1 MILLNL
7 KKIRIKQGYTL
18 QQLSNA
24 TGISTTYLND
34 LENLYRINPSKQILD
49 KLLAVLGVTLYE
61 LEGR

>member
-1 MILLNL
+1 MMLLNL